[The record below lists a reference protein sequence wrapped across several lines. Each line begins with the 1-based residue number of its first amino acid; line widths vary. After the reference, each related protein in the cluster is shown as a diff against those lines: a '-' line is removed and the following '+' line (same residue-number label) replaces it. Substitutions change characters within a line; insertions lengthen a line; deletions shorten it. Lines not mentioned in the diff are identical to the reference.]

1 MVQHHDTIEKL
12 KSTYIVALSKITAVT
27 KTAVK
32 INDIVI
38 SVGGNYKESFS
49 QFIRNW
55 IV

>member
-27 KTAVK
+27 QTVVQ

-38 SVGGNYKESFS
+38 PVGENSKENFS